1 MGQPKKVY
9 SFRLSDELV
18 EKIRYYGQ
26 KDNRSLTNQVETLLY
41 KFVNEQERKLRQD
54 V

>member
-1 MGQPKKVY
+1 MSQPKKVY

-41 KFVNEQERKLRQD
+41 KFVSEQDEDLRQN